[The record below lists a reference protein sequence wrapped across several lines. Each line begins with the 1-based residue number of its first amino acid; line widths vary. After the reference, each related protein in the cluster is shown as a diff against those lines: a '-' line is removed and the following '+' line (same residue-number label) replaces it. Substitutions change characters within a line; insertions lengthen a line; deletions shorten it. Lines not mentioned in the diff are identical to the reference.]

1 MDKKL
6 ILTRLHSRFA
16 FLVRE
21 YMFKHGMTQQ
31 KLADK
36 VGMQRSHLNALL
48 MGKQT
53 RPLSAYYLF
62 KFILKGV
69 IKVAEIYDGA
79 SESDRETDF
88 WDTAKEAE
96 NVALLKRIARMRRK
110 GYDIEKILDAVDV
123 DLK

>member
-6 ILTRLHSRFA
+6 ILTRLHARFA
-16 FLVRE
+16 FLARE

-48 MGKQT
+48 MGKPT

-62 KFILKGV
+62 KFIIKGV
-69 IKVAEIYDGA
+69 IKVTEIYDGA
-79 SESDRETDF
+79 DESDRERDF
-88 WDTAKEAE
+88 WDTAKETE
-96 NVALLKRIARMRRK
+96 NIALLKRIARMRRK
-110 GYDIEKILDAVDV
+110 GYNIEKILDAVEV
-123 DLK
+123 DTK